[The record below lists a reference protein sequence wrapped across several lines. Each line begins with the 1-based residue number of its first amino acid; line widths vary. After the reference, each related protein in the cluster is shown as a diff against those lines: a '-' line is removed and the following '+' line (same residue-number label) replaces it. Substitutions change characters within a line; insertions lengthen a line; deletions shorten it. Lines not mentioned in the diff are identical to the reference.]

1 MVDPAGVSSGEPGS
15 PRPRIKVVIVDDH
28 RMVADGLAEIIRN
41 EPDLDVIGIAAT
53 AAEGIAIVARN
64 SPDVVIMDYSLPDEN
79 GAAATATIKARWP
92 DVAVIMLTGSGAEEA
107 LARAIEAGCSGF
119 LVKELQGP
127 TIPNAIRAVHRGELV
142 IHAGAMHSALGR
154 LRSESI
160 DKHQLTARELEV
172 LRMMATGLSTEALAT
187 KLFVSTNTV
196 RNHVQSVL
204 IKLGAHSKLEAV
216 AIGIREGLV
225 ALHYS

>member
-1 MVDPAGVSSGEPGS
+1 MVDPAHESNDERGSS
-15 PRPRIKVVIVDDH
+15 RPPIRVVIVDDH
-28 RMVADGLAEIIRN
+28 RMVADGLAIIIRD
-41 EPDLDVIGIAAT
+41 EPDLRVVGIAAT
-53 AAEGIAIVARN
+53 AAEGITSVEEN
-64 SPDVVIMDYSLPDEN
+64 SPDVVIMDYNLPDEN
-79 GAAATATIKARWP
+79 GAAATTTIKARWP
-92 DVAVIMLTGSGAEEA
+92 DVAVIMLTGSGAEDA

-119 LVKELQGP
+119 LVKELEGP

-154 LRSESI
+154 LRTDSI

-196 RNHVQSVL
+196 RNHIQSVL
-204 IKLGAHSKLEAV
+204 MKLGAHSKLEAV

-225 ALHYS
+225 ALHY